1 MCVYMCMCVHPLSM
15 SLCTFSPSL
24 SCPGSICLY
33 SSLSAPSLSFLI
45 TPGSASISPLTGSDV
60 LLLVAE
66 YGFMLLVLNS
76 EGGCGNT
83 YISLFIKAIN

>member
-1 MCVYMCMCVHPLSM
+1 MYTCMCVHPLSM
-15 SLCTFSPSL
+15 NVCTFSLSL
-24 SCPGSICLY
+24 SCPSSICLY

-45 TPGSASISPLTGSDV
+45 TPSSASISPLNGSNV